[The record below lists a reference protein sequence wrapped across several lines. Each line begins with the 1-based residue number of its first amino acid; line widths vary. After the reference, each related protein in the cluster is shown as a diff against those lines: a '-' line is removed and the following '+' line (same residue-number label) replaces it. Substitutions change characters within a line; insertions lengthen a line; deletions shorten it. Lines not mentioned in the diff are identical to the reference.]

1 MLKIYSYLYKSVMLL
16 LISAFALTASAQ
28 ADRKFIRNGNR
39 LYRQQ
44 QFAKAE
50 AEYRKALSANS
61 RNTQASYNLGCAL
74 LQQQKDS
81 AAIAQFE
88 NAGKAETSK
97 RRKAMAYHNM
107 GVICQKHQMFSE
119 AIEAYKESLRNNPS
133 DNETRYNLELC
144 RRQLKNQKKNDKNQN
159 KNKKEDKNKDKQKEQ
174 QQKQDKK
181 QNDKQQKQQQP
192 QQQMSKENAEQML
205 NAAMQEEKATQQK
218 LKQKQQ
224 QPQRRK
230 LDQNW

>member
-16 LISAFALTASAQ
+16 LMSAFALTASAQ

-159 KNKKEDKNKDKQKEQ
+159 KKKIRIKTSKKSNSKNKINKRTTS
-174 QQKQDKK
+174 
-181 QNDKQQKQQQP
+181 NR
-192 QQQMSKENAEQML
+192 SSSNL
-205 NAAMQEEKATQQK
+205 NN
-218 LKQKQQ
+218 
-224 QPQRRK
+224 R
-230 LDQNW
+230 